1 MIIHR
6 NSERQVFNP
15 HFAALKRRKNHSLQ
29 RTYKQPL
36 AKSLIKRRF
45 ILLKR
50 RKNLLKRRFVPI
62 KTAFRCKETKKGEIF
77 FSILSEN
84 MVNELHRCG
93 VFKQGF
99 GGLTAYNQNTV

>member
-1 MIIHR
+1 MLIRR
-6 NSERQVFNP
+6 NSERQAFNP
-15 HFAALKRRKNHSLQ
+15 HFAALKRRENYSLQ
-29 RTYKQPL
+29 RTDKQPL
-36 AKSLIKRRF
+36 AKSSTKRRF

-50 RKNLLKRRFVPI
+50 RKNLPKRRFVPI
-62 KTAFRCKETKKGEIF
+62 KTAFHRNGTKKGEII
-77 FSILSEN
+77 FSILSGN

>member
-1 MIIHR
+1 MIIRR
-6 NSERQVFNP
+6 NSKRQTFNP

-29 RTYKQPL
+29 RTDKQPL

-62 KTAFRCKETKKGEIF
+62 KTVFYRRETRKDEII

-99 GGLTAYNQNTV
+99 GGLTAYN

>member
-1 MIIHR
+1 MIIRR
-6 NSERQVFNP
+6 NSERQAFNP

-29 RTYKQPL
+29 KTDKQPL

-62 KTAFRCKETKKGEIF
+62 KTAFHRKETRKDEII

-84 MVNELHRCG
+84 M
-93 VFKQGF
+93 
-99 GGLTAYNQNTV
+99 

>member
-1 MIIHR
+1 M
-6 NSERQVFNP
+6 Q
-15 HFAALKRRKNHSLQ
+15 K
-29 RTYKQPL
+29 TDKQPL

-62 KTAFRCKETKKGEIF
+62 KTAFHRKETRKDEII

-84 MVNELHRCG
+84 M
-93 VFKQGF
+93 
-99 GGLTAYNQNTV
+99 